1 MRPTDY
7 KRIRLLTVQ
16 PGSMMTDE
24 RTRALQAR
32 DELRDLVLDE
42 LLRKAKQGNVEAA
55 RLLFDAS
62 CHSRTKGTEG
72 TPAVKGRGRVYSAG
86 WGVLCK

>member
-16 PGSMMTDE
+16 PGSMTTDE

-55 RLLFDAS
+55 RLLFDA
-62 CHSRTKGTEG
+62 
-72 TPAVKGRGRVYSAG
+72 
-86 WGVLCK
+86 GVLSFPHERD